1 MAEIKTIIIDVDSKK
16 ATKEV
21 EGLEKSVDGLN
32 SALDET
38 KKSEGNIEGV
48 GEGAKKS
55 SKGVK
60 FLSKGFK
67 GLGTAMKAAGIGLII
82 SALLGLKEVFSQ
94 NQKVVDVFSTAFET
108 FSIVANQVVTA
119 VINVYEAVSKSSE
132 NFNGIKKVLSSLI
145 TIGITPL
152 KLGFYAIK
160 LALQTAQLAW
170 EKSFF
175 GDKDPVTIK
184 RLNEE
189 IKETSSNISE
199 VAVDALNAGKD
210 IAANIGDA
218 ISEVANIGKIAGE
231 ELSKISISNA
241 AEQAKLNVQLKNSAE
256 LAAAQQSRLVEQYD
270 RQAEQLRQVRD
281 EERNTV
287 AERKE
292 ANDKLLEVLAE
303 QETAMLKQADMQVAA
318 AQNEVNKNNT
328 IEAQVALIDALANK
342 EGVLAQ
348 VEGLRSEQ
356 KANDLALDREQIE
369 LTNSKGESE
378 SRLSIER
385 KRFNAEQI
393 EDELLRLEALKEID
407 LLEAEQETI
416 RLEAIVENANAET
429 QAKIDAQIAL
439 DEFTEQSRQT
449 NLTRDTEITEA
460 QTALEQKKTA
470 AKQKAVDDA
479 IALAGAESKIGK
491 ALFLL
496 KQGLALKEMI
506 MEAKKTIAFGS
517 IAAAKSGVAVAE
529 GTAQTAKVGFP
540 QNIPLLIG
548 YAAQAAGIISAITS
562 ATGKA
567 KSAASALGGGGGG
580 ISTPSAP
587 SVPPAFN
594 VVGASDSNQLADA
607 IGGQAQQPIQTYV
620 VANDVTTAQSLQ
632 NNIVEGATI
641 G

>member
-1 MAEIKTIIIDVDSKK
+1 MAIEKTIELNVNSKDASGGIK
-16 ATKEV
+16 D
-21 EGLEKSVDGLN
+21 LEKSVEGLN
-32 SALDET
+32 SALGET
-38 KKSEGNIEGV
+38 KKAEGSIEGL
-48 GEGAKKS
+48 GESSKKS
-55 SKGVK
+55 SKSVGLV
-60 FLSKGFK
+60 SKGFK
-67 GLGTAMKAAGIGLII
+67 GLGVAMKAAGIGLII

-119 VINVYEAVSKSSE
+119 VINVYEAIAKSSE
-132 NFNGIKKVLSSLI
+132 NFNGLGKVLSGLI
-145 TIGITPL
+145 TLGITPL
-152 KLGFYAIK
+152 KLGFYAIQ

-189 IKETSSNISE
+189 IKETSSNIAE

-210 IAANIGDA
+210 IATNIGDA
-218 ISEVANIGKIAGE
+218 IGEVANIGKVAGE

-369 LTNSKGESE
+369 LTNSMLESE
-378 SRLSIER
+378 STLSIER

-393 EDELLRLEALKEID
+393 TDELARLEALKEID
-407 LLEAEQETI
+407 LLEAEQETA
-416 RLEAIVENANAET
+416 RLQAIVDNANAET

-439 DEFTEQSRQT
+439 DDFTELSRQT
-449 NLTRDTEITEA
+449 NLTRDTELETAKKDLDQKTKDAKISNLEA
-460 QTALEQKKTA
+460 VSGALNGLS
-470 AKQKAVDDA
+470 
-479 IALAGAESKIGK
+479 ALAGENAQAQKFIGIAQATIDTFVGANK
-491 ALFLL
+491 ALA
-496 KQGLALKEMI
+496 QGG
-506 MEAKKTIAFGS
+506 IAGP
-517 IAAAKSGVAVAE
+517 IA
-529 GTAQTAKVGFP
+529 
-540 QNIPLLIG
+540 
-548 YAAQAAGIISAITS
+548 AAGII
-562 ATGKA
+562 ATGIANVATIVKT
-567 KSAASALGGGGGG
+567 KIPSTKGSAASGSASSGGGG
-580 ISTPSAP
+580 SQPPS
-587 SVPPAFN
+587 FN
-594 VVGASDSNQLADA
+594 IVGASETNQLADA
-607 IGGQAQQPIQTYV
+607 IGGQSQQPVQAYV

>member
-1 MAEIKTIIIDVDSKK
+1 MAIEKTIELNVDSGGAQADFGKLADAIQELNK
-16 ATKEV
+16 SFSKFSDTTEK
-21 EGLEKSVDGLN
+21 GLEDIG
-32 SALDET
+32 ET
-38 KKSEGNIEGV
+38 SKKTQKGV
-48 GEGAKKS
+48 GGI
-55 SKGVK
+55 
-60 FLSKGFK
+60 SKGFK
-67 GLGTAMKAAGIGLII
+67 GLGVAMKAAGIGLAI
-82 SALLGLKEVFSQ
+82 SALAGLKDIFSQ

-132 NFNGIKKVLSSLI
+132 NFNGLGEVLGSIIK
-145 TIGITPL
+145 IGITPL

-170 EKSFF
+170 ENSFF
-175 GDKDPVTIK
+175 GDKDPETIT
-184 RLNEE
+184 RLNAE
-189 IKETSSNISE
+189 IKETTENIKE
-199 VAVDALNAGKD
+199 VAVDALDAGKN

-218 ISEVANIGKIAGE
+218 IGEVANIGKIAGE
-231 ELSKISISNA
+231 ELGKISISNA

-303 QETAMLKQADMQVAA
+303 QEKAMLKQADLQVAA

-369 LTNSKGESE
+369 LTNSKLESE
-378 SRLSIER
+378 STLSIER

-393 EDELLRLEALKEID
+393 TDEIARLEALKEID
-407 LLEAEQETI
+407 LLEAEQETV
-416 RLEAIVENANAET
+416 RLQAIVDNANAET

-439 DEFTEQSRQT
+439 DDFTEQSRQT
-449 NLTRDTEITEA
+449 NLTRDTELETAKKDLDQKTKDAKISNLEA
-460 QTALEQKKTA
+460 VSGALNGLS
-470 AKQKAVDDA
+470 
-479 IALAGAESKIGK
+479 ALAGENAQAQKFIGIAQATIDTFIGANK
-491 ALFLL
+491 ALA
-496 KQGLALKEMI
+496 QGG
-506 MEAKKTIAFGS
+506 IAGP
-517 IAAAKSGVAVAE
+517 IA
-529 GTAQTAKVGFP
+529 
-540 QNIPLLIG
+540 
-548 YAAQAAGIISAITS
+548 AAGII
-562 ATGKA
+562 ATGIANVATIVKT
-567 KSAASALGGGGGG
+567 KIPSTKGSAASSGSSPSGGG
-580 ISTPSAP
+580 SQPPS
-587 SVPPAFN
+587 FN
-594 VVGASDSNQLADA
+594 IVGASETNQLADA
-607 IGGQAQQPIQTYV
+607 IGGQTQQPVQAYV

>member
-1 MAEIKTIIIDVDSKK
+1 MAIEKTIELNVDSGGAQADFGKLADAIQELNKSFSKFSDTTEKGLDDISESSKK
-16 ATKEV
+16 TQK
-21 EGLEKSVDGLN
+21 
-32 SALDET
+32 
-38 KKSEGNIEGV
+38 GV
-48 GEGAKKS
+48 GGI
-55 SKGVK
+55 
-60 FLSKGFK
+60 SKGFK
-67 GLGTAMKAAGIGLII
+67 GLGIAMKAAGIGLII
-82 SALLGLKEVFSQ
+82 SALSGLKDVFSQ

-119 VINVYEAVSKSSE
+119 VINVYEAIAKSSE
-132 NFNGIKKVLSSLI
+132 NFNGLGKVLGSLI
-145 TIGITPL
+145 TIGISPL
-152 KLGFYAIK
+152 KLGFYAVK

-189 IKETSSNISE
+189 IKETSVNIAE

-210 IAANIGDA
+210 IATNIGDA
-218 ISEVANIGKIAGE
+218 IGEVANIGKIAGE

-241 AEQAKLNVQLKNSAE
+241 SEQAKLNVQLKNSAE

-270 RQAEQLRQVRD
+270 RQAEQLRQIRD

-292 ANDKLLEVLAE
+292 ANDKLLEVLEE
-303 QETAMLKQADMQVAA
+303 QETAMLKQADLQVAA

-369 LTNSKGESE
+369 LTNSMLESE
-378 SRLSIER
+378 STLSIER

-393 EDELLRLEALKEID
+393 EDEIARLEALKEID
-407 LLEAEQETI
+407 LLEAEQETA
-416 RLEAIVENANAET
+416 RLQAIVDNANAET
-429 QAKIDAQIAL
+429 QAKVDAQIAL
-439 DEFTEQSRQT
+439 DEFTELSRQT
-449 NLTRDTEITEA
+449 NLTREKEFADASVDIA
-460 QTALEQKKTA
+460 KKESD
-470 AKQKAVDDA
+470 AKQKALNAYAGALSDISGVLGQETEAGKA
-479 IALAGAESKIGK
+479 IA
-491 ALFLL
+491 
-496 KQGLALKEMI
+496 
-506 MEAKKTIAFGS
+506 IASSLVNTYAS
-517 IAAAKSGVAVAE
+517 IAGQLRAFSGNPIPGYAI
-529 GTAQTAKVGFP
+529 AQAIATGAVGFA
-540 QNIPLLIG
+540 NVKKIASVKIPN
-548 YAAQAAGIISAITS
+548 S
-562 ATGKA
+562 K
-567 KSAASALGGGGGG
+567 GGGGAASG
-580 ISTPSAP
+580 SAP
-587 SVPPAFN
+587 SGGGGSQPPSFN
-594 VVGASDSNQLADA
+594 IVGASETNQLADA
-607 IGGQAQQPIQTYV
+607 IGGQAQQPVQAYV